1 MKQSKQLVLGVLLSL
16 LAVVRTASGTNVTH
30 SMLTQR
36 KVIAGPKLGVYRGP
50 SPYGPENLPA
60 YQTWLGGQTL
70 NYGLDFTAD
79 GSWSNIEGGSW
90 LWNGWSPWVNGAPVG
105 DRIWVI
111 SVPMCPDNVTSTL
124 TTMQKG
130 ATGAYNSYF
139 TALGNSL
146 VAYNLSNSILR
157 IGWEFNLGTDFKWNS
172 AANATLWAQFFQ
184 QIVTTLRAVKGSP
197 PHNLASAGRSVI
209 NPF

>member
-1 MKQSKQLVLGVLLSL
+1 MVVGWLVSVGKRGSGGRPYLGHL
-16 LAVVRTASGTNVTH
+16 RTHVSRQCYFH
-30 SMLTQR
+30 
-36 KVIAGPKLGVYRGP
+36 
-50 SPYGPENLPA
+50 
-60 YQTWLGGQTL
+60 
-70 NYGLDFTAD
+70 LD
-79 GSWSNIEGGSW
+79 N
-90 LWNGWSPWVNGAPVG
+90 
-105 DRIWVI
+105 
-111 SVPMCPDNVTSTL
+111 
-124 TTMQKG
+124 G

-197 PHNLASAGRSVI
+197 PPLLTI
-209 NPF
+209 

>member
-1 MKQSKQLVLGVLLSL
+1 MLIAHSSGTMKQSKQLVLGVLLSL

-90 LWNGWSPWVNGAPVG
+90 LWDGWSPWVNGAPVG

-124 TTMQKG
+124 TTGRRVPTTATSRPWVIVWWPTTCQTASWELDGSLTLEQTSNGIQQLMQPCG
-130 ATGAYNSYF
+130 PS
-139 TALGNSL
+139 S
-146 VAYNLSNSILR
+146 SNR
-157 IGWEFNLGTDFKWNS
+157 
-172 AANATLWAQFFQ
+172 
-184 QIVTTLRAVKGSP
+184 
-197 PHNLASAGRSVI
+197 
-209 NPF
+209 